1 MIPQASTTGFLFP
14 IAAITLMLWLLWSE
28 SLRPRT
34 RLRSAQ
40 LFRALLY
47 LGISFVMLFNG
58 WRYRHALETANFVLL
73 GAAAIVGIIGA
84 VFFAKKAT
92 RRRA

>member
-14 IAAITLMLWLLWSE
+14 IAAITLMLWLMWSE
-28 SLRPRT
+28 SLRART
-34 RLRSAQ
+34 RLPAAH

-47 LGISFVMLFNG
+47 LGISGVMIFNG

-73 GAAAIVGIIGA
+73 AAAALVGLIGA
-84 VFFAKKAT
+84 VFFAKKA
-92 RRRA
+92 RRG

>member
-28 SLRPRT
+28 SLRSRT
-34 RLRSAQ
+34 RLPAAH

-47 LGISFVMLFNG
+47 LGIAFVMVFNG
-58 WRYRHALETANFVLL
+58 WRYRDHFGTSNFVLL
-73 GAAAIVGIIGA
+73 GAAAVVGIIGA
-84 VFFAKKAT
+84 VFFGRKAL
-92 RRRA
+92 RRP